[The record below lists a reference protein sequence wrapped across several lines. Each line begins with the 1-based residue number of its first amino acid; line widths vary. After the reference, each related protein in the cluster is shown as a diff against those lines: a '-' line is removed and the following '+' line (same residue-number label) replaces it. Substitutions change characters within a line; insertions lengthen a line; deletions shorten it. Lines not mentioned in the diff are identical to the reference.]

1 MSSDVSRRKFLRY
14 GLGAAMVGPLVASAL
29 AAATPSTPGRTGLS
43 IPPSVKIRGVNLAPQ
58 FAEVTPTYDND
69 VWASM
74 WGIWN
79 WDGLIAPQLDD
90 IAKIGNTVR
99 TLGNTLVLALG
110 GITLS
115 QYLARWN
122 QFLDRAH
129 SLGLYVYPCG
139 GDLGHWGASY
149 TREQSIQTYTEF
161 AQLLAGYPNVIGVDI
176 VNEAH
181 LMWNGGPWTYD
192 QPQPVGELL
201 GELGS
206 VVRGAGL
213 PITYS
218 RSMRDS
224 SGWGLDY
231 FTDHLGD
238 FLDFHVYY
246 DPGPTDSLQAYKQ
259 SSGVNKE
266 LIIGE
271 FGVDETFSADDRT
284 ARYNAVRVMCSN
296 DPQCMGALAWSAY
309 DLGTTEDLG
318 YGLFDQQRRLRTD
331 IAESFAMFP
340 ALRS

>member
-1 MSSDVSRRKFLRY
+1 MSSNISRRTFLHC
-14 GLGAAMVGPLVASAL
+14 GLGAAIVGPLVESAL
-29 AAATPSTPGRTGLS
+29 AAATPHTERHGGPN
-43 IPPSVKIRGVNLAPQ
+43 IPPSVKIRGVNLAPV
-58 FAEVTPTYDND
+58 FAEKTATYGND
-69 VWASM
+69 EWAAM
-74 WGIWN
+74 WGPWN

-90 IAKIGNTVR
+90 IAEIANTVR
-99 TLGNTLVLALG
+99 TFGNTLVMALG

-115 QYLARWN
+115 QYLDRWT

-139 GDLGHWGASY
+139 GDLGHWGAY
-149 TREQSIQTYTEF
+149 TREQSIKTYTEF
-161 AQLLAGYPNVIGVDI
+161 AQLLARYPNVIGVDI

-181 LMWNGGPWTYD
+181 LMSNRGPWTYA
-192 QPQPVGELL
+192 QPQPVGDLL

-206 VVRGAGL
+206 VVRSAGL

-224 SGWGLDY
+224 SGWDLDY

-259 SSGVNKE
+259 PWGANKE

-271 FGVDETFSADDRT
+271 FGVDETLSAEDRT
-284 ARYNAVRVMCSN
+284 ARYNAVRVMCGN
-296 DPQCMGALAWSAY
+296 DPQCVGALAWSAY
-309 DLGTTEDLG
+309 DLATPKPWQC
-318 YGLFDQQRRLRTD
+318 GLFDEQRQLRSD
-331 IAESFAMFP
+331 IAEPFSMFP
-340 ALRS
+340 VQR